1 MQISGDFAPKPLAGG
16 KKTAHKPFRRVM
28 ARDWELYLL
37 ALPAVVLV
45 LVFCYLPM
53 YGILIAFQ
61 NYLPAKGVFGSAF
74 VGFKHFVAFF
84 RDPFFSRIVGNTVLL
99 GVYTLI
105 FGFPAPILFALL
117 LNELRNGAFKKIVQ
131 TISYMPYFISTVI
144 VIGFVVEMFGLS
156 SGVVN
161 DALAALG
168 LQRINFLDRP
178 EWFRPLYIGSGIW
191 QGVGYSSII
200 YLAAISGIN
209 PELYESALIDGA
221 GRWRQAVHITLP
233 SIAPAIQVL
242 FIFAVGGI
250 LGNDFQKILLMYT
263 PNTYET
269 ADVISTY
276 VFRKGILGGQ
286 YSYSAAVGFC
296 LSFIS
301 LGLIMLTNFVNKK
314 LGADHLY

>member
-1 MQISGDFAPKPLAGG
+1 MQISEDLKPKPVMVG
-16 KKTAHKPFRRVM
+16 KKTAGKPFRRVI

-37 ALPAVVLV
+37 ALPAVALV

-53 YGILIAFQ
+53 YGVFIAFQ
-61 NYLPAKGVFGSAF
+61 NYLPAKGVFGSTF
-74 VGFKHFVAFF
+74 VGFKHFAAFI
-84 RDPFFSRIVGNTVLL
+84 RDPFFNRIVANTVLL

-105 FGFPAPILFALL
+105 FSFPAPILFALL
-117 LNELRNGAFKKIVQ
+117 LNELRNGAFKKTVQ

-144 VIGFVVEMFGLS
+144 VIGFVVELFGLS

-168 LQRINFLDRP
+168 LQRINFLDRS

-221 GRWRQAVHITLP
+221 GRLRQAIHITLP

-286 YSYSAAVGFC
+286 YSYSAAVGLC
-296 LSFIS
+296 LSVIS